1 MSTVNDRLKNESF
14 WVGACSD
21 WALNQTWALI
31 KKNGKNENNRKY
43 QASKILKKNKI
54 ISKIDHKNSSFPF
67 AQISA

>member
-31 KKNGKNENNRKY
+31 KKMEKMKTTESIRQVK
-43 QASKILKKNKI
+43 
-54 ISKIDHKNSSFPF
+54 F
-67 AQISA
+67 